1 MDIRKALLNRFKI
14 KLFFLQRMPMGF
26 LAGMRV
32 LKFDD
37 NDCEVSVPYNTITK
51 NPFKSVYF
59 AVQAMAA
66 ELSTGVVAMD
76 AITRSPKKVSMLVFD
91 MNAKFVKKARSKIV
105 FTCSQ
110 VQDIN
115 DAVQKSVATGEGV
128 TINVKSV
135 GLDSDGDIVSEFNFT
150 WTFKVK
156 K

>member
-51 NPFKSVYF
+51 NPFQSVYF

-76 AITRSPKKVSMLVFD
+76 AITRTPKKVSMLVFD

-105 FTCSQ
+105 FTCNQ

-135 GLDSDGDIVSEFNFT
+135 GLDIDGDIVSEFNFT

>member
-1 MDIRKALLNRFKI
+1 
-14 KLFFLQRMPMGF
+14 MGF

-51 NPFKSVYF
+51 NPFQSVYF

-91 MNAKFVKKARSKIV
+91 MNAKFIKKARSKIV

-115 DAVQKSVATGEGV
+115 DAVKKSVETGEGV
-128 TINVKSV
+128 TINVKSN
-135 GLDSDGDIVSEFNFT
+135 GIDKEGDVVSEFNFT

>member
-1 MDIRKALLNRFKI
+1 MDIRKTLLNKFKL

-32 LKFDD
+32 LKF
-37 NDCEVSVPYNTITK
+37 NDSTCEVSVPYNTITK

-76 AITRSPKKVSMLVFD
+76 AVMRSSKKVSMLVFD
-91 MNAKFVKKARSKIV
+91 MNASFTKKARSTIV
-105 FTCSQ
+105 FTCNQ
-110 VQDIN
+110 VEEIN
-115 DAVQKSVATGEGV
+115 NAVKKAVDTGEGV
-128 TINVKSV
+128 TINVKSK
-135 GLDSDGDIVSEFNFT
+135 GIDKDGDVVSEFNFT
-150 WTFKVK
+150 WTFKSK

>member
-1 MDIRKALLNRFKI
+1 MDIRKALLSSFKI

-37 NDCEVSVPYNTITK
+37 NDCEVSVPYNIITK

-76 AITRSPKKVSMLVFD
+76 AITRSPHKVSMLVFD

-105 FTCSQ
+105 FTCNQ

-115 DAVQKSVATGEGV
+115 DAVKKSVETGEGV
-128 TINVKSV
+128 TINVKSI